1 MTAERIGGSRQGGG
15 TATPGDTCRLA
26 TISRDGWHGTVWRR
40 TDRGLRLRPGMG
52 CHVRARAKACAGR
65 PRVDRRHGRARRQ
78 HGGTRPC
85 RQPIIDLLVGVRS
98 LPAARS
104 CCTEPLQALR
114 YTHMAEYE
122 SWLPGEMLFR
132 KGVPGPWTHHVHL
145 MEASSPRWEEFIL
158 IRDYLRGHA
167 QIASAYG
174 NLKRALA
181 LVFDDDIAGY
191 RNAKGPFLKA
201 VLAKAR
207 ADR

>member
-1 MTAERIGGSRQGGG
+1 
-15 TATPGDTCRLA
+15 
-26 TISRDGWHGTVWRR
+26 
-40 TDRGLRLRPGMG
+40 
-52 CHVRARAKACAGR
+52 
-65 PRVDRRHGRARRQ
+65 
-78 HGGTRPC
+78 
-85 RQPIIDLLVGVRS
+85 
-98 LPAARS
+98 
-104 CCTEPLQALR
+104 
-114 YTHMAEYE
+114 MAEYE